1 MTPPRHSAAGSR
13 ASELAFPSPLPAT
26 WESAESE
33 VARRI
38 LIIADETGLMQNIR
52 QNLELDGHQVV
63 MEREGRNGVSVAQS
77 FHPHLVITD
86 LAMLEQPEPG
96 LLRQLRRDHE
106 SVPVLVLASRSEE
119 ATRLEGFRLGVD
131 DYLVRPVGT
140 TELHRRIDALLQQ
153 PAAAPARAESVVRF
167 GSIEIHPASRI
178 VLRSGEPVM
187 LRLKEFDLLL
197 TLVARAGA
205 VVSRVDLLREVWGYR
220 NWVATRTVDT
230 HVAELRRKLEDDP
243 ANPRHILTVRKI
255 GYRLE
260 R

>member
-1 MTPPRHSAAGSR
+1 
-13 ASELAFPSPLPAT
+13 
-26 WESAESE
+26 
-33 VARRI
+33 
-38 LIIADETGLMQNIR
+38 
-52 QNLELDGHQVV
+52 
-63 MEREGRNGVSVAQS
+63 
-77 FHPHLVITD
+77 
-86 LAMLEQPEPG
+86 
-96 LLRQLRRDHE
+96 
-106 SVPVLVLASRSEE
+106 
-119 ATRLEGFRLGVD
+119 
-131 DYLVRPVGT
+131 
-140 TELHRRIDALLQQ
+140 
-153 PAAAPARAESVVRF
+153 
-167 GSIEIHPASRI
+167 
-178 VLRSGEPVM
+178 M